1 MFTRV
6 FILLPTMETK
16 IEELL
21 NKFFENPEVI
31 FTEKFKTMSKEE
43 FNKQFKDKEEKVQA
57 KPNESETPEAQ
68 QFRIILGDML
78 RTYLKKS
85 KDYGN
90 SYEKSYQ
97 RFGEKVGMLFPMYTK
112 MDRLNELLST
122 DKKPEN
128 ESIEDT
134 LLDLANYAILGLIHL
149 KNKKYSSK

>member
-6 FILLPTMETK
+6 FIPLPTMETK
-16 IEELL
+16 IKELL
-21 NKFFENPEVI
+21 DAFFENPEVI

-43 FNKQFKDKEEKVQA
+43 FNKQFKDKDEKVQA
-57 KPNESETPEAQ
+57 KPNEPETPEAQ
-68 QFRIILGDML
+68 QFKIILGDML

-97 RFGEKVGMLFPMYTK
+97 RFGERVGMLFPMYTK
-112 MDRLNELLST
+112 MDRLNELLSA